1 MKFSQS
7 NKNFKETPDP
17 VVDFLATKLGSF
29 SPNSHLAHR
38 SKNMTL
44 LEKTYSLRYSDNYN
58 PTSEPQNSLVTNVA
72 LSYPDQNRFFQRGE
86 PPLRVAHAR
95 LILSLETSPFPIGG

>member
-1 MKFSQS
+1 MEFSQS
-7 NKNFKETPDP
+7 NKNFKETADS
-17 VVDFLATKLGSF
+17 VVDFLATKLGWF
-29 SPNSHLAHR
+29 PQNSHLTHR

-44 LEKTYSLRYSDNYN
+44 LEKTYSLKYSDNDN

-72 LSYPDQNRFFQRGE
+72 LSYPDENRFFQPGE

-95 LILSLETSPFPIGG
+95 LILSLETFPFPIGG